1 MRFHV
6 ERGFLL
12 ALLLPLAALGAGEE
26 VRFPGPGV
34 ELVGRLYVP
43 EGEAKAP
50 AVVLLHGCSGM
61 WLRNG
66 KPTRSYD
73 DWAEHLRREGFV
85 ALLVDS
91 FGPRGEREICTQKE
105 RRVSVSQDRPRDA
118 YAALRWLAARP
129 DVDPASIQLFGW
141 SNGAQATL
149 HALAPEAPGRE
160 ADGPQFRS
168 GVAFYPGCGVFV
180 RSQTPYRPDVPILI
194 QSGAADDWTP
204 AAACQRLVKLSNRRG
219 AKMEIDVYEDAH
231 HSFDRVDGKVRRR
244 PDVRNPSDP
253 TGWGATVGPHP
264 EARAKARE
272 RATEFLKAHR

>member
-6 ERGFLL
+6 KHLL
-12 ALLLPLAALGAGEE
+12 AMVALLPLLAHAAGQE
-26 VRFPGPGV
+26 VRFRGDRL
-34 ELVGRLYVP
+34 ELVGRLYLP
-43 EGEAKAP
+43 DGLAKAP

-91 FGPRGEREICTQKE
+91 FGPRGEREICTQQD

-118 YAALRWLAARP
+118 YAALRWLAQRP
-129 DVDPASIQLFGW
+129 DVDPASIHLFGW

-160 ADGPQFRS
+160 PEGPQFRS
-168 GVAFYPGCGVFV
+168 GVAFYPGCGAFV
-180 RSQTPYRPDVPILI
+180 KSPYRPGVPVLI
-194 QSGAADDWTP
+194 QSGGVDDWTP
-204 AAACQRLVKLSNRRG
+204 AAPCERLVRVANRAG
-219 AKMEIDVYEDAH
+219 ARMEIDVYPDAH
-231 HSFDRVDGKVRRR
+231 HSFDRVDGRVRRR
-244 PDVRNPSDP
+244 PDVRNPASP